1 MYRVYLFVIGICI
14 CCPLIGAKEPL
25 PLLADPTPT
34 VTLDMKRVPLQDILL
49 EIEKQTGLFF
59 SYESS
64 MLKEFRHVSLTAR
77 DESLSYCLK
86 RLFEPLP
93 LVYRITGR
101 YVILKRKPRQY
112 TISGFVRDSASY
124 ESLIAATVVER
135 SSGKGSVS
143 NNYGFYSITLPPGKV
158 VLSSSYVGYEPCSV
172 TFELTRDTM
181 IDLSLSPAGVLGEV
195 VIKGISPRSDVLNSR
210 VGVSDVPASRVKSLP
225 ALLGET
231 DVVKTLQR
239 LPGVTGGTEGMSG
252 LFVRGGDGD
261 DNLFLLDGNP
271 VYHTDHVLGFF
282 SAFNPD
288 AVKNATFY
296 KGSFPAE
303 YGGRLSSVVDVRT
316 NEGNRK
322 EYHGNISIGLLAARA
337 NLEGPI
343 IKDRSSFN
351 VSVRRTWME
360 LITWPLMT
368 AVNKKADTEVKG
380 GYHFYDMNAKVD
392 YSFTDRS
399 RAYLSFYMGSDSYRN
414 GEDSKDIH
422 GEDRDFRWRWGNLI
436 GSAGW
441 NYLINRKLFATFT
454 GGYTRYRSHIIQ
466 KQNAFVSSPDKSG
479 LVYFQEGHYRS
490 AMEDVSL
497 RASFDYRPNVDHRV
511 RMGGDYLF
519 HLFRPEQSNMSSWY
533 KDSVVSQMNNTVFSH
548 SLIHG
553 HEVSLYAEDEMLL
566 TDRLRVN
573 AGLRFTLFHVQGE
586 TYQSFQPRFSARYL
600 LGRNLSAK
608 VSYTKMNQYIHLLSN
623 SYISQPTDIWV
634 PVTGNIRPMHA
645 HQVTGGLF
653 WHYKELDFSAEGYY
667 KRMNNLVEY
676 KDNGPVLPSFE
687 GWEDRVGVG
696 KGRSYGLELMVQK
709 KTGRFNGWIGY
720 TLSWSDRWF
729 PDGTV
734 NKGHRFPSKYD
745 NRHKV
750 DIVASYKL
758 SKKVELTAAWMYK
771 SGNHLTIQDVQ
782 YRPLPEL
789 TERGYQEELWWGY
802 GENASSRNNYQLPA
816 YHRLDLGANFY
827 RYKKNGRMGIWNL
840 SLCNA
845 YFKANPFS
853 VRPIYYQTEKG
864 REVVLEQTLLFLFV
878 PSVSYTYKF

>member
-112 TISGFVRDSASY
+112 TISGFVRDSVSY

-158 VLSSSYVGYEPCSV
+158 VLSSSYVGYEPCFV
-172 TFELTRDTM
+172 TFELTCDTM

-271 VYHTDHVLGFF
+271 VYHTDHVFGFF

-368 AVNKKADTEVKG
+368 AVNKKADTEWKG

-479 LVYFQEGHYRS
+479 QVYFQEGHYRS

-519 HLFRPEQSNMSSWY
+519 YLFRPEQSNMSSWY

-600 LGRNLSAK
+600 LGRNLCKYSINSL
-608 VSYTKMNQYIHLLSN
+608 VYWVTYVHNVVYSFYRSMIYCYIN
-623 SYISQPTDIWV
+623 STQRCAGSIVIDIIPTNGADKRKFFPFAPYF
-634 PVTGNIRPMHA
+634 PVTNVIKRYFYPYFPAIIGIKGYSFPYFPYLSGIMKIKTALYSLFSRLDWHKTVVFPCLGEIYEGIR
-645 HQVTGGLF
+645 
-653 WHYKELDFSAEGYY
+653 S
-667 KRMNNLVEY
+667 
-676 KDNGPVLPSFE
+676 
-687 GWEDRVGVG
+687 
-696 KGRSYGLELMVQK
+696 
-709 KTGRFNGWIGY
+709 
-720 TLSWSDRWF
+720 LSWEI
-729 PDGTV
+729 PVT
-734 NKGHRFPSKYD
+734 
-745 NRHKV
+745 
-750 DIVASYKL
+750 
-758 SKKVELTAAWMYK
+758 
-771 SGNHLTIQDVQ
+771 
-782 YRPLPEL
+782 
-789 TERGYQEELWWGY
+789 
-802 GENASSRNNYQLPA
+802 
-816 YHRLDLGANFY
+816 
-827 RYKKNGRMGIWNL
+827 
-840 SLCNA
+840 
-845 YFKANPFS
+845 
-853 VRPIYYQTEKG
+853 
-864 REVVLEQTLLFLFV
+864 
-878 PSVSYTYKF
+878 

>member
-25 PLLADPTPT
+25 HLLADPTPT

-172 TFELTRDTM
+172 TFELTCDTM

-296 KGSFPAE
+296 KEIDKWYENYIDELFAYGIAFGVEKDFVLDAIHDLFLHLFESADKIEILGSPKSYLFSALKNKIITSLRKQANWLSLDEEVEYDFKIEVDAE
-303 YGGRLSSVVDVRT
+303 ALMEDEEERRNYEKEVENLLNLLTNKQREVIYLRFIKALSIQEIS
-316 NEGNRK
+316 EIL
-322 EYHGNISIGLLAARA
+322 NIT
-337 NLEGPI
+337 P
-343 IKDRSSFN
+343 K
-351 VSVRRTWME
+351 SVRKM
-360 LITWPLMT
+360 I
-368 AVNKKADTEVKG
+368 
-380 GYHFYDMNAKVD
+380 Y
-392 YSFTDRS
+392 
-399 RAYLSFYMGSDSYRN
+399 RAI
-414 GEDSKDIH
+414 E
-422 GEDRDFRWRWGNLI
+422 
-436 GSAGW
+436 
-441 NYLINRKLFATFT
+441 
-454 GGYTRYRSHIIQ
+454 
-466 KQNAFVSSPDKSG
+466 
-479 LVYFQEGHYRS
+479 
-490 AMEDVSL
+490 
-497 RASFDYRPNVDHRV
+497 
-511 RMGGDYLF
+511 RM
-519 HLFRPEQSNMSSWY
+519 Q
-533 KDSVVSQMNNTVFSH
+533 
-548 SLIHG
+548 
-553 HEVSLYAEDEMLL
+553 
-566 TDRLRVN
+566 
-573 AGLRFTLFHVQGE
+573 QGKIE
-586 TYQSFQPRFSARYL
+586 
-600 LGRNLSAK
+600 
-608 VSYTKMNQYIHLLSN
+608 
-623 SYISQPTDIWV
+623 
-634 PVTGNIRPMHA
+634 
-645 HQVTGGLF
+645 
-653 WHYKELDFSAEGYY
+653 
-667 KRMNNLVEY
+667 
-676 KDNGPVLPSFE
+676 
-687 GWEDRVGVG
+687 
-696 KGRSYGLELMVQK
+696 
-709 KTGRFNGWIGY
+709 
-720 TLSWSDRWF
+720 
-729 PDGTV
+729 
-734 NKGHRFPSKYD
+734 
-745 NRHKV
+745 
-750 DIVASYKL
+750 
-758 SKKVELTAAWMYK
+758 
-771 SGNHLTIQDVQ
+771 
-782 YRPLPEL
+782 
-789 TERGYQEELWWGY
+789 
-802 GENASSRNNYQLPA
+802 
-816 YHRLDLGANFY
+816 
-827 RYKKNGRMGIWNL
+827 
-840 SLCNA
+840 
-845 YFKANPFS
+845 
-853 VRPIYYQTEKG
+853 
-864 REVVLEQTLLFLFV
+864 LLFLLMFLR
-878 PSVSYTYKF
+878 